1 MSHITVCVDSLVIH
15 PVRRPI
21 NAESF
26 GILHPPGAK
35 GVVPSTPASYAVPT
49 PVIVVLTPRAIDE
62 RLIAFVAFQGVR
74 PAVRGGTAGGGRSAG
89 GSGVGWGRGG
99 NGRGGSGDRSSGGR
113 GDGGDWSRSRGGCSS
128 DGSDGSDCMSSVVG
142 AEVRT
147 LPQGLG
153 VRILRRAR
161 DAAPPACE
169 RHALATPPVVVAPRA
184 AVTQRGAASG

>member
-1 MSHITVCVDSLVIH
+1 MDSLVIH

-26 GILHPPGAK
+26 GILYPPEAK

-49 PVIVVLTPRAIDE
+49 AVIAVLTPRAIDE

-74 PAVRGGTAGGGRSAG
+74 PAIRGGTAGGGRSAG
-89 GSGVGWGRGG
+89 GSGIGWGRGG

-142 AEVRT
+142 TEVRT
-147 LPQGLG
+147 LPQGVG
-153 VRILRRAR
+153 VRILNS
-161 DAAPPACE
+161 
-169 RHALATPPVVVAPRA
+169 AT
-184 AVTQRGAASG
+184 SS